1 MNLLASVSV
10 HVWVACLRCR
20 HFVKAGDLQFFFFF
34 FFLLVMLYDRY
45 TLYRQT
51 SMTLLILPLNPPPV
65 ACLCLSFNHTQC
77 FFFFFACLSLS
88 LSLSLLQD
96 CSSKLFSLSPHLTS
110 QKCC

>member
-20 HFVKAGDLQFFFFF
+20 HFVKAGDLQFFFF

-77 FFFFFACLSLS
+77 FFFFLRVSLS
-88 LSLSLLQD
+88 LCLYLCCRIVALSYFPYPLI
-96 CSSKLFSLSPHLTS
+96 
-110 QKCC
+110 